1 MKIIYY
7 LDVTS
12 VLYGSSV
19 SCEAEAEG
27 VPAKFEYRYYR
38 KSYEAGEI
46 MLNIALAVGCVALAI
61 FFTGCS
67 VRIYELFVVSGAV
80 LPIEDAIDLDSDGD
94 DAVRNVEGT
103 FV

>member
-1 MKIIYY
+1 M
-7 LDVTS
+7 
-12 VLYGSSV
+12 LYGSSV

-27 VPAKFEYRYYR
+27 VPAKFNYYR

-61 FFTGCS
+61 CSTGCF
-67 VRIYELFVVSGAV
+67 VRIYELFAVSDAV
-80 LPIEDAIDLDSDGD
+80 LPIEDVIDLDSDT
-94 DAVRNVEGT
+94 VRNVEGT